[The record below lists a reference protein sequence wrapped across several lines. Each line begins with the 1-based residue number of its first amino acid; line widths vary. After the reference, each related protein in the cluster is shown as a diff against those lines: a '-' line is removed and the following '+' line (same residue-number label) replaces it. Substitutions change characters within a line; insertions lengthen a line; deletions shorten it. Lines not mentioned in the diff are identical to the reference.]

1 MRNSGESTKTKDAA
15 ERDQTVD
22 VGRGIAIILVVI
34 GHALIGLNAAENGH
48 WTSNF
53 LLISIYSTHMAF
65 FFALSGLF
73 SSSLVQRTW
82 PDFLYGLW
90 VRIVWPYI
98 LWGLIILIIHYEMS
112 AYTNVAL
119 AAFDPIRILWVPPAV
134 LWFLYALFLAMLI
147 LRLCAPLPAMIVVI
161 LGVVFVL
168 LPYVHA
174 VVPDKLRFIGLVLLS
189 AKLGRSRL
197 YLFQSNAVVW
207 ISIFVMVA
215 TLFRAYQISGEPM
228 SSYPAFAPEFI
239 PAMVAGPVLLLWLSR
254 SIAMAGWG
262 KAFSYIGQRTM
273 PIFVTHILIT
283 ASSRIGLRELGIT
296 DWVFIAVVASI
307 LGVLL
312 PLLADRIAARLHLR
326 PILGWR

>member
-1 MRNSGESTKTKDAA
+1 MQTKHVS
-15 ERDQTVD
+15 ERDRTVD
-22 VGRGIAIILVVI
+22 VGRGIAISLVVI
-34 GHALIGLNAAENGH
+34 GHALIGLSPAGDIH

-53 LLISIYSTHMAF
+53 LLIAIYSTHMAF

-73 SSSLVQRTW
+73 SSSLVQRSW
-82 PDFLYGLW
+82 PDFLVGLF
-90 VRIVWPYI
+90 VRIVWPYV
-98 LWGLIILIIHYEMS
+98 LWGIIILFIHYELS
-112 AYTNVAL
+112 AYTNVVL
-119 AAFDPIRILWVPPAV
+119 TEFNPIRILWVPPAV
-134 LWFLYALFLAMLI
+134 LWFLYALFIALVI
-147 LRLCAPLPAMIVVI
+147 LRLCAPLPALIVVI
-161 LGVVFVL
+161 LGVVLVL
-168 LPYVHA
+168 LPYIYA
-174 VVPDKLRFIGLVLLS
+174 PVPDKLRFIGLVLLS

-197 YLFQSNAVVW
+197 YLFQSNAVVGV
-207 ISIFVMVA
+207 SILVMVA
-215 TLFRAYQISGEPM
+215 TLMRAYQISGEPL

-262 KAFSYIGQRTM
+262 KALSYIGQRTM
-273 PIFVTHILIT
+273 PIFVTHILVT
-283 ASSRIGLRELGIT
+283 AGTRIGFRELGVT